1 MVKVTLLGTGY
12 PRPNPRRRG
21 PSQLIETGDARFLI
35 DSGSGVACQL
45 VAAGVSLLDLH
56 HVLITHHHSD
66 HTIDL
71 GHLLLSRWIMGQNAP
86 LHVWGPAGT
95 RRYVDD
101 LLRLHDYD
109 ISVRLEHQS
118 ARPRPAVEVHEI
130 APGVIWQSPGLRI
143 IAFAVEHLPVTPA
156 FGYRVDGPGRSV
168 AVSGDTRPCQN
179 LIDACRDVDLL
190 IHECTDVTTHALNP
204 GGGSPSLE
212 VQTARLA
219 SYHTLPDQV
228 GKVAAA
234 AGAKTLVLSHLVPK
248 TEPAELARVVA
259 RDFAGRIVVGE
270 DLAEV

>member
-1 MVKVTLLGTGY
+1 MVKVTLLGTGF

-21 PSQLIETGDARFLI
+21 PSQLIEAGAARLLV
-35 DSGSGVACQL
+35 DCGSGVACQL
-45 VAAGVSLLDLH
+45 VAARVSLLDIH

-86 LHVWGPAGT
+86 LHVWGPTGT
-95 RRYVDD
+95 QRYVDD

-109 ISVRLEHQS
+109 IGVRREHQGH
-118 ARPRPAVEVHEI
+118 RPGPIVEVHEI
-130 APGVIWQSPGLRI
+130 APGVIWEARGLRVT
-143 IAFAVEHLPVTPA
+143 AFPVEHMPVTPA
-156 FGYRVDGPGRSV
+156 FGYRIDGPGRSV
-168 AVSGDTRPCQN
+168 AVSGDTRPCRS
-179 LIDACRDVDLL
+179 LIEACRGIDVL
-190 IHECTDVTTHALNP
+190 IHECTDVTTLPLNP
-204 GGGSPSLE
+204 GGGFPSLE

-234 AGAKTLVLSHLVPK
+234 AGAKTLVLSHLVPL

-259 RDFAGRIVVGE
+259 NDFVGAIVVGE